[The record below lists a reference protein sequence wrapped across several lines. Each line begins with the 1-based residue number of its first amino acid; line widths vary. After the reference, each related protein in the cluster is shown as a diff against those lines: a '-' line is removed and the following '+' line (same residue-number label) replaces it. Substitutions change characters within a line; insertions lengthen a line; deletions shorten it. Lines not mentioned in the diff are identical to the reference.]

1 MTRPADGP
9 DDPEFDDTVV
19 VTVRT
24 VRPYTLTGG
33 RTRTSGLHIALESI
47 IGANGAGEVPGSAE
61 RRAIVALARDQ
72 VLSLAEIS
80 AHLKLPLGVTRV
92 LIGDLAAE
100 GLLTIDGAV
109 TARADDVYP
118 AHDASLLETVL
129 DALSAL

>member
-1 MTRPADGP
+1 MSPDEDDGI
-9 DDPEFDDTVV
+9 V

-33 RTRTSGLHIALESI
+33 RTRTSSGRHVALEAI
-47 IGANGAGEVPGSAE
+47 IGAIGSGVVSGSAE
-61 RRAIVALARDQ
+61 RRAIVEIARNS
-72 VLSLAEIS
+72 VLSLVEIS
-80 AHLKLPLGVTRV
+80 AHLGLPLGVTRV
-92 LIGDLAAE
+92 LVADLADE
-100 GLLTIDGAV
+100 GLLAIDGAV

>member
-1 MTRPADGP
+1 MSPDADDGM
-9 DDPEFDDTVV
+9 DEGIV

-24 VRPYTLTGG
+24 VRPYMLTGG
-33 RTRTSGLHIALESI
+33 RTRTSGRHVALESI
-47 IGANGAGEVPGSAE
+47 VGVNGNGHVNGTGLTAE
-61 RRAIVALARDQ
+61 RRAIVDLARNQ
-72 VLSLAEIS
+72 VLSLAEVS
-80 AHLKLPLGVTRV
+80 AHLGLPLGVTRV
-92 LIGDLAAE
+92 LVADLADE

>member
-1 MTRPADGP
+1 MSPDADDGM
-9 DDPEFDDTVV
+9 DDGIV

-33 RTRTSGLHIALESI
+33 RTRTTGRHVALESI
-47 IGANGAGEVPGSAE
+47 IGVTGNEPVSGRAITAE
-61 RRAIVALARDQ
+61 RRAIVDLARNQ
-72 VLSLAEIS
+72 VLSLAEVS
-80 AHLKLPLGVTRV
+80 AHLGLPLGVTRV
-92 LIGDLAAE
+92 LVSDLADE

-118 AHDASLLETVL
+118 SHDASLLETVL

>member
-1 MTRPADGP
+1 MSPDEDDGI
-9 DDPEFDDTVV
+9 V

-33 RTRTSGLHIALESI
+33 RTRTSSGRHVALEAI
-47 IGANGAGEVPGSAE
+47 IGVNAQPANAPVSGTGLTAE
-61 RRAIVALARDQ
+61 RRSIVDLARSQ
-72 VLSLAEIS
+72 VLSLVEIS
-80 AHLKLPLGVTRV
+80 AHLGLPLGVTRV
-92 LIGDLAAE
+92 LVADLADE

>member
-1 MTRPADGP
+1 MSPDLDDGP
-9 DDPEFDDTVV
+9 DDGIV

-33 RTRTSGLHIALESI
+33 RTRTSSGRNVALEAI
-47 IGANGAGEVPGSAE
+47 IGAGGSGSVSGSAE
-61 RRAIVALARDQ
+61 RRAIVDLARNS
-72 VLSLAEIS
+72 VLSLVEIS
-80 AHLKLPLGVTRV
+80 AHLGLPLGVTRV
-92 LIGDLAAE
+92 LVADLADE

>member
-1 MTRPADGP
+1 MSPDADDGM
-9 DDPEFDDTVV
+9 DDGIV

-33 RTRTSGLHIALESI
+33 RTRTTGRHVALESI
-47 IGANGAGEVPGSAE
+47 IGVTGNGQVSGSAE
-61 RRAIVALARDQ
+61 RRAIVDLARNQ
-72 VLSLAEIS
+72 VLSLAEVS
-80 AHLKLPLGVTRV
+80 AHLGLPLGVTRV
-92 LIGDLAAE
+92 LVADLADE

-118 AHDASLLETVL
+118 AHDAHLLETVL

>member
-1 MTRPADGP
+1 MSPDEDDGI
-9 DDPEFDDTVV
+9 V

-33 RTRTSGLHIALESI
+33 RTRTSSGRHVALEAI
-47 IGANGAGEVPGSAE
+47 IGANGSGAVSGSAE
-61 RRAIVALARDQ
+61 RRAIVEIARNS
-72 VLSLAEIS
+72 VLSLVEIS
-80 AHLKLPLGVTRV
+80 AHLGLPLGVTRV
-92 LIGDLAAE
+92 LVADLADE
-100 GLLTIDGAV
+100 GLLAIDGAV

>member
-1 MTRPADGP
+1 MSPDEDDGI
-9 DDPEFDDTVV
+9 V

-33 RTRTSGLHIALESI
+33 RTRTSSGRHVALESI
-47 IGANGAGEVPGSAE
+47 IGANGSGAVGGAVGGTAE
-61 RRAIVALARDQ
+61 RRAIVEIARNS
-72 VLSLAEIS
+72 VLSLVEIS
-80 AHLKLPLGVTRV
+80 AHLGLPLGVTRV
-92 LIGDLAAE
+92 LVADLADE
-100 GLLTIDGAV
+100 GLLAIDGAV

>member
-1 MTRPADGP
+1 MSPDEDDGI
-9 DDPEFDDTVV
+9 V

-33 RTRTSGLHIALESI
+33 RTRTSSGRHVALEAI
-47 IGANGAGEVPGSAE
+47 IGANGGGSVSGSAE
-61 RRAIVALARDQ
+61 RRAIVELGRNS
-72 VLSLAEIS
+72 VLSLVEIS
-80 AHLKLPLGVTRV
+80 AHLGLPLGVTRV
-92 LIGDLAAE
+92 LVADLADE

>member
-1 MTRPADGP
+1 MSPDEDDGI
-9 DDPEFDDTVV
+9 V

-33 RTRTSGLHIALESI
+33 RTRTSSGRHVALEAI
-47 IGANGAGEVPGSAE
+47 IGANGISASDTVTGSAE
-61 RRAIVALARDQ
+61 RRSIVDLARNQ
-72 VLSLAEIS
+72 VLSLVEIS
-80 AHLKLPLGVTRV
+80 AHLGLPLGVTRV
-92 LIGDLAAE
+92 LVADLADE

>member
-1 MTRPADGP
+1 MSPDADDGM
-9 DDPEFDDTVV
+9 DDGIV

-33 RTRTSGLHIALESI
+33 RTRTSSGRHVALESI
-47 IGANGAGEVPGSAE
+47 IGVTGDGQISGSAE
-61 RRAIVALARDQ
+61 RRAIVELARNH
-72 VLSLAEIS
+72 VLSLAEVS
-80 AHLKLPLGVTRV
+80 AHLGLPLGVTRV
-92 LIGDLAAE
+92 LVGDLADE
-100 GLLTIDGAV
+100 GLLAIDGAV

>member
-1 MTRPADGP
+1 MSPDADDGL
-9 DDPEFDDTVV
+9 DEGIV

-33 RTRTSGLHIALESI
+33 RTRTSGRHVALESI
-47 IGANGAGEVPGSAE
+47 IGVTGNAPASGTGITAE
-61 RRAIVALARDQ
+61 RRAIVDLARNH
-72 VLSLAEIS
+72 VLSLAEVS
-80 AHLKLPLGVTRV
+80 AHLGLPLGVTRV
-92 LIGDLAAE
+92 LVADLADE

>member
-1 MTRPADGP
+1 MSPDEDDGI
-9 DDPEFDDTVV
+9 V

-33 RTRTSGLHIALESI
+33 RTRTSSGRHVALEAI
-47 IGANGAGEVPGSAE
+47 IGANGGGSVSGSAE
-61 RRAIVALARDQ
+61 RRAIVDLARNS
-72 VLSLAEIS
+72 VLSLVEIS
-80 AHLKLPLGVTRV
+80 AHLGLPLGVTRV
-92 LIGDLAAE
+92 LVADLADE

>member
-1 MTRPADGP
+1 MSPDMDDGL
-9 DDPEFDDTVV
+9 DDGIV

-33 RTRTSGLHIALESI
+33 RTRTSGRSIALEAI
-47 IGANGAGEVPGSAE
+47 IGVTGEQPAGGTVNTAE
-61 RRAIVALARDQ
+61 RRAIVDLARNQ
-72 VLSLAEIS
+72 VLSLAEVS
-80 AHLKLPLGVTRV
+80 AHLGLPLGVTRV
-92 LIGDLAAE
+92 LVADLADE
-100 GLLTIDGAV
+100 GLLAIDGAV

>member
-1 MTRPADGP
+1 MSPDADDGL
-9 DDPEFDDTVV
+9 DDGIV

-33 RTRTSGLHIALESI
+33 RTRTSGRHVALESI
-47 IGANGAGEVPGSAE
+47 IGVTGTGTVSGTGITAE
-61 RRAIVALARDQ
+61 RRAIVDLARSQ
-72 VLSLAEIS
+72 VLSLAEVS
-80 AHLKLPLGVTRV
+80 AHLGLPLGVARV
-92 LIGDLAAE
+92 LVADLADE

>member
-1 MTRPADGP
+1 MSPDEDDGI
-9 DDPEFDDTVV
+9 V

-33 RTRTSGLHIALESI
+33 RTRTSSGRHVALEAI
-47 IGANGAGEVPGSAE
+47 IGANGISASDTVTGSAE
-61 RRAIVALARDQ
+61 RRSIVDLARNQ
-72 VLSLAEIS
+72 VLSLVEIS
-80 AHLKLPLGVTRV
+80 AHLGLPLGVTRV
-92 LIGDLAAE
+92 LVADLADE
-100 GLLTIDGAV
+100 GLLAIDGAV

>member
-1 MTRPADGP
+1 MDDGLDDGP
-9 DDPEFDDTVV
+9 DDGIV

-33 RTRTSGLHIALESI
+33 RTRATGRNVALESI
-47 IGANGAGEVPGSAE
+47 IGVNGDGSGSGIALTAE
-61 RRAIVALARDQ
+61 RRAIVDLARNQ
-72 VLSLAEIS
+72 VLSLAEVS
-80 AHLKLPLGVTRV
+80 AHLGLPLGVTRV
-92 LIGDLAAE
+92 LVGDLADE